1 MRVASVLVALALL
14 SGCAA
19 GRTNT
24 GGAVADSP
32 PSSTGLSAPVSAGGP
47 GSSDADDARL
57 AALRYVASTDTLM
70 AHSPIGR
77 AEIFRSL
84 VTPSAVRE
92 QVAAFEV
99 AAEQLAVTLDV
110 PVERLVWVEAPVTAT
125 LVDADESLAA
135 VDVWTVSIL
144 GAPGSGSPQQVWRTV
159 HVEPRTAR
167 RSVARGNS
175 DGGRR
180 SDAGRQR
187 TGAAVRMGRVRPSRP
202 VGPDRRWSR
211 AVIAEGLSG

>member
-1 MRVASVLVALALL
+1 MRVASVLVGLALL

-77 AEIFRSL
+77 AEIFRAL
-84 VTPSAVRE
+84 VTPSVVRE

-125 LVDADESLAA
+125 LVEADESLAA

-159 HVEPRTAR
+159 HVELERLDDRWLVATATADAGPTPAANELALQSGWDEFDR
-167 RSVARGNS
+167 VARWDPIVVG
-175 DGGRR
+175 
-180 SDAGRQR
+180 AG
-187 TGAAVRMGRVRPSRP
+187 
-202 VGPDRRWSR
+202 
-211 AVIAEGLSG
+211 L